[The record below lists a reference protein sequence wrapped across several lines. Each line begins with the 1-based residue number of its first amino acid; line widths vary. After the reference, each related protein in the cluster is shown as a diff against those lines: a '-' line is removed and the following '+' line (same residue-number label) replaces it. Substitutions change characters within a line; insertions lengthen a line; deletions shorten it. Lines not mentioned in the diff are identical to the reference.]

1 MIGLSQPLGGDPIQ
15 SEFEI
20 RAQNFT
26 RHAFGNLDSAKYYAD
41 LAYEYAYRHEDS
53 TSWIRVDHM
62 KAHFFKKMS
71 LYDSSFFYY
80 MRAIDMAKRIQWHQ
94 LGALYHS
101 YAVLELGFHHYD
113 LALKYFLKSLERRS
127 ENDTLGRS
135 NDLNNIGLVYMHLE
149 RWEEAI
155 NYFRESMRLSLLAGQ
170 VITSELNNIALS
182 FYYLQYYDSS
192 DYYVEKAFRNINK
205 QNYPYDE
212 TRLLWIEAYGIKM
225 SLNYEKELYHEA
237 EVYYKKADSLL
248 RDTDKTRKINLLTKI
263 GQVRLKQDS
272 IQQALY
278 YFELA
283 EIIAKEIETETH
295 LIRLYPCFSKA
306 YEELGNHELALF
318 YRIKA
323 DSLEDE
329 WHYRDILRRV
339 NSIELAELERSKQKE
354 IEDKDH
360 ELEARLN
367 YLIIL
372 SLTLVLTGGIVFV
385 LYRSNHFRKR
395 ANKQITETLEKLR
408 TTQDQLVA
416 QEKMAALGQLVSG
429 IAHEINTPLGA
440 IQGLISP
447 VSDHFSFVVSQLHQG
462 LKDVPEDK
470 LSLMLGWA
478 QKYTAKNTTISTL
491 ARRDHKK
498 HLVKILSEQG
508 LSRPRDL
515 ADKLLAIGMTP
526 EDENLV
532 TLLSLPG
539 PVKVIHLLHSI
550 VMHERGTAQMETV
563 VNKISKMV
571 SALQTYSQPNR
582 SGDRN
587 TPIDLRENID
597 QALVLLGNE
606 FKHGTRLV
614 KQYPEKLSM
623 IKGNPDSLGQVW
635 TNVLMNAIQ
644 AVEGKGT
651 ITIVIKELPEN
662 VQVKIM
668 DDGFGI
674 PVDARDKIFEAFYTT
689 KKRGYGTGLGLN
701 ISRQIVH
708 QHDGMI
714 NLKDQEVLTTFQVT
728 LPK

>member
-1 MIGLSQPLGGDPIQ
+1 
-15 SEFEI
+15 
-20 RAQNFT
+20 
-26 RHAFGNLDSAKYYAD
+26 
-41 LAYEYAYRHEDS
+41 
-53 TSWIRVDHM
+53 
-62 KAHFFKKMS
+62 
-71 LYDSSFFYY
+71 
-80 MRAIDMAKRIQWHQ
+80 
-94 LGALYHS
+94 
-101 YAVLELGFHHYD
+101 
-113 LALKYFLKSLERRS
+113 
-127 ENDTLGRS
+127 
-135 NDLNNIGLVYMHLE
+135 
-149 RWEEAI
+149 
-155 NYFRESMRLSLLAGQ
+155 
-170 VITSELNNIALS
+170 
-182 FYYLQYYDSS
+182 
-192 DYYVEKAFRNINK
+192 
-205 QNYPYDE
+205 
-212 TRLLWIEAYGIKM
+212 
-225 SLNYEKELYHEA
+225 
-237 EVYYKKADSLL
+237 
-248 RDTDKTRKINLLTKI
+248 KINLLTKI

-532 TLLSLPG
+532 NLLSLPG

-550 VMHERGTAQMETV
+550 VMHERGTSQMELV
-563 VNKISKMV
+563 VSKISKMV

-606 FKHGTRLV
+606 FKHGIRLV
-614 KQYPEKLSM
+614 KQYPEKLSL

-651 ITIVIKELPEN
+651 ITIIIEELPERIL
-662 VQVKIM
+662 VKVM
-668 DDGFGI
+668 DDGYGI
-674 PVDARDKIFEAFYTT
+674 PGEACDKIFEAFYTT
-689 KKRGYGTGLGLN
+689 KQRGYGTGLGLN
-701 ISRQIVH
+701 ISKRIVE
-708 QHDGMI
+708 QHGGEIDFENKARKTVFAI
-714 NLKDQEVLTTFQVT
+714 SLLKHE
-728 LPK
+728 